1 MPQQD
6 VETRWRLKVERC
18 GGNTQKE
25 RKRRNRCK
33 RTRVIRWRSGQRIQE
48 RLREVSLFPERDR
61 NGKRERAGER
71 DVQGKDKR

>member
-1 MPQQD
+1 M
-6 VETRWRLKVERC
+6 VGTKTRKTIHPERC
-18 GGNTQKE
+18 EGNTQKE

-61 NGKRERAGER
+61 SGKRERAGER
-71 DVQGKDKR
+71 DVQGKDRK